1 MRHVKCL
8 SIFFVLSSL
17 CATTLFAEEA
27 DNKVKLGGE
36 LRLRNENY
44 LNQQKI
50 VGGTVDDDAMV
61 LLRGRI
67 NVDATP
73 VEQVHVFL
81 QPQFSRTFAQEGST
95 VANGTAIDDLDL
107 HQAFVEFLKINES
120 GFSVKAG
127 RQELYYGDA
136 RLVGN
141 GAWTNVGRNFDALKL
156 RYAGEKFWV
165 DAFGSWVVKSG
176 PNQYFSGLYGSYT
189 GWAKHS
195 IDPYLFYLHSN
206 AGSPAADKLK
216 LATPG
221 VRFVGSHEAWDYGA
235 EAALQLG
242 KSEPNN
248 ALAYAGHAHGGFTF
262 EQSWKPRLGA
272 EYNFASG
279 DKVST
284 SKHELFNRLFPTNHT
299 KYGLMDLVGWRN
311 IHDMSIN
318 FSAKPNEKW
327 LVGTEYH
334 LFMLPEVANGLYRDN
349 GTLLRAGAAGSSRL
363 AGHEVDLTAQFIWNK
378 YADFLLGYSFFKT
391 GKFFSDTGSSGLMH
405 FAYLQATAKF

>member
-1 MRHVKCL
+1 MRHVKYL
-8 SIFFVLSSL
+8 SVFFVLSSL
-17 CATTLFAEEA
+17 CATSLFADEA
-27 DNKVKLGGE
+27 DSKVKLGGE

-50 VGGTVDDDAMV
+50 VGGTVDDDAAV
-61 LLRGRI
+61 LLRARI

-73 VEQVHVFL
+73 FEQLHIFL
-81 QPQFSRTFAQEGST
+81 QPQFSRSFAQEGST
-95 VANGTAIDDLDL
+95 VANGTNIDDLDL
-107 HQAFVEFLKINES
+107 HQAFMEFSKINDS
-120 GFSVKAG
+120 RFSVKVG
-127 RQELYYGDA
+127 RQELTYGDQ

-141 GAWTNVGRNFDALKL
+141 FSWSNVGRNFDALKV
-156 RYAGEKFWV
+156 RYAAEKFWV

-206 AGSPAADKLK
+206 AGSSAADKLK

-221 VRFVGSHEAWDYGA
+221 IRFVGSHNAWDYGA
-235 EAALQLG
+235 EAAVQIG

-248 ALAYAGHAHGGFTF
+248 ALAYAGHARAGYTF
-262 EQSWKPRLGA
+262 APSWKPRAGL

-279 DKVST
+279 ENSG
-284 SKHELFNRLFPTNHT
+284 SKDTRFNNLFPTNHD

-311 IHDMSIN
+311 IHDFDVNIGAQPSEQWKLR
-318 FSAKPNEKW
+318 AD
-327 LVGTEYH
+327 YH
-334 LFMLPEVANGLYRDN
+334 LFMLPEASDALYRAS
-349 GTLLRAGAAGSSRL
+349 GAVLRAGAAGASRL